1 MIYESIASLVVPA
14 ISVTIDFSLLIIQ
27 YTNEDYPTFGIPA
40 IAKFIKFC
48 SSTFSFMFLNAEA
61 IESNNYREL
70 EGELG
75 DLLLQVIYHS
85 IIAAEKKKFS
95 IEDVIDTS
103 VKKMKSRHPHIFMR
117 DESIKTVQDVN
128 EFWETQKKYERKK
141 KGAQSVL
148 DGVSVSLPAVT
159 RSLKLQKR
167 AAKEGFDWKDANG
180 NLKKVKEELN
190 ELSHEIKAQ
199 NKKKIKEELGDLLFS
214 CINLSRKLGLDT
226 ETVIRDSN
234 RKFEKRFKKME
245 KQMNKEKLEWN
256 LKNLEKQWQNSK

>member
-1 MIYESIASLVVPA
+1 MVKRKNKLDDLINVVKRLRNPKNGCPWDIQQTSKSLAKYTLEEAYEVI
-14 ISVTIDFSLLIIQ
+14 
-27 YTNEDYPTFGIPA
+27 
-40 IAKFIKFC
+40 
-48 SSTFSFMFLNAEA
+48 EA
-61 IESNNYREL
+61 IESNNNKEL

-85 IIAAEKKKFS
+85 VIAAEKKKFS
-95 IEDVIDTS
+95 IDDVIDTS

-128 EFWETQKKYERKK
+128 DFWETQKKFERKK
-141 KGAQSVL
+141 KGAKSVL
-148 DGVSVSLPAVT
+148 DGVSVNLPAVT

-167 AAKEGFDWKDANG
+167 AAKVGFDWKNANG
-180 NLKKVKEELN
+180 TLKKVKEELN
-190 ELSHEIKAQ
+190 ELSNEMKIN
-199 NKKKIKEELGDLLFS
+199 NKRKIKEELGDLLFS

-245 KQMNKEKLEWN
+245 KTMNKKKLKWN
-256 LKNLEKQWQNSK
+256 LNNLEREWQKSK